1 MLLEKKDGMR
11 KRKKGGI
18 VVGYDMN
25 DEYAQISYSFSDKE
39 EIETLAVVAGTKQYS
54 IPMVLCRKKE
64 TNQWLFGK
72 EAVKC
77 AREGGGFPVE
87 KLVSLARGGEM
98 VDVGGESFDPVALLA
113 LFIRRSL
120 SLMNLIAPVEWLE
133 GMMLTVDEL
142 DGRMVEVLAR
152 IAVNLNLKTDRIF
165 FQSHVESYYHYMLHQ
180 PEELWSKEVLLCDYD
195 NERLKVLGF
204 GVNQKTTPMV
214 AMISIDEYKEMA
226 RRTIGM
232 DVGTGIRRGMA
243 SGTGI
248 ETGAGFGS
256 GIGLGIE
263 TGAGTGKAGGMEKG
277 AGNEEEKKRLD
288 EIFLGIAEKKCG
300 GRAVSCVYLIGDG
313 YKDGWASRSLR
324 YLCRGRRV
332 FQGNNLY
339 SRGACYGIREKIGLE
354 EGKGYVFLGLDKL
367 KANVGMHVLRQ
378 GKESYFAMMDAGTN
392 WFETKKEFD
401 LILEDGD
408 GISLL
413 FTPLNG
419 KAPKE
424 VNMILEGLK
433 ARPGW
438 TTRLRVAAEMISE
451 QQLRLMVK
459 DMGFG
464 ELFPASGGEWNKV
477 FEI

>member
-25 DEYAQISYSFSDKE
+25 DEYAQISYCFSDKE

-77 AREGGGFPVE
+77 AKEGGGFPVE
-87 KLVSLARGGEM
+87 KLVSLARGTEP

-113 LFIRRSL
+113 LFIKRSL
-120 SLMNLIAPVEWLE
+120 SLMNLIAPVEWLD
-133 GMMLTVDEL
+133 GMMLTVDCL

-180 PEELWSKEVLLCDYD
+180 PEELWNHEVLLCDYD
-195 NERLKVLGF
+195 NERLKVYGF
-204 GVNQKTTPMV
+204 EVNKRAIPMV
-214 AMISIDEYKEMA
+214 AMISIDEYGEMIRNAA
-226 RRTIGM
+226 RM
-232 DVGTGIRRGMA
+232 DGGNGTGTGVGTEKAKDMGRGA
-243 SGTGI
+243 W
-248 ETGAGFGS
+248 
-256 GIGLGIE
+256 
-263 TGAGTGKAGGMEKG
+263 
-277 AGNEEEKKRLD
+277 NEAEKKRLD

-300 GRAVSCVYLIGDG
+300 GKEVSCVYLIGDG

-339 SRGACYGIREKIGLE
+339 SKGACYGIREKIGLE
-354 EGKGYVFLGLDKL
+354 EKKEYVFLGLDKL
-367 KANVGMHVLRQ
+367 KANVGMHVLRK
-378 GKESYFAMMDAGTN
+378 GKESYFAIMDAGTN

-408 GISLL
+408 GISFL
-413 FTPLNG
+413 FTPLDQ
-419 KAPKE
+419 KVPKE

-438 TTRLRVAAEMISE
+438 TTRLRVTAEMISE

>member
-25 DEYAQISYSFSDKE
+25 DEYAQISYCFSDKE

-77 AREGGGFPVE
+77 AKEGGGFPVE
-87 KLVSLARGGEM
+87 KLVSLARGTEP

-113 LFIRRSL
+113 LFIKRSL
-120 SLMNLIAPVEWLE
+120 SLMNLIAPVEWLD
-133 GMMLTVDEL
+133 GMMLTVDCL

-180 PEELWSKEVLLCDYD
+180 PEELWSHEVLLCDYD
-195 NERLKVLGF
+195 NERLKVYGF
-204 GVNQKTTPMV
+204 EVNKRAIPMV
-214 AMISIDEYKEMA
+214 AMISIDEYGEMIRNA
-226 RRTIGM
+226 AGM
-232 DVGTGIRRGMA
+232 DGTDTGVGTEKAKDMGRGA
-243 SGTGI
+243 W
-248 ETGAGFGS
+248 
-256 GIGLGIE
+256 
-263 TGAGTGKAGGMEKG
+263 
-277 AGNEEEKKRLD
+277 NEAEKKRLD

-300 GRAVSCVYLIGDG
+300 GKEVSCVYLIGDG

-339 SRGACYGIREKIGLE
+339 SKGACYGIREKIGLE
-354 EGKGYVFLGLDKL
+354 EKKEYVFLGLDKL
-367 KANVGMHVLRQ
+367 KANVGMHVLRK
-378 GKESYFAMMDAGTN
+378 GKESYFAIMDAGTN

-408 GISLL
+408 GISFL
-413 FTPLNG
+413 FTPLDQ
-419 KAPKE
+419 KVPKE

-438 TTRLRVAAEMISE
+438 TTRLRVTAEMISE

>member
-25 DEYAQISYSFSDKE
+25 DEYAQISYCFSDKE

-77 AREGGGFPVE
+77 AKEGGGFPVE
-87 KLVSLARGGEM
+87 KLVSLARGTEP

-113 LFIRRSL
+113 LFIKRSL
-120 SLMNLIAPVEWLE
+120 SLMNLIAPVEWLD
-133 GMMLTVDEL
+133 GMMLTVDCL

-180 PEELWSKEVLLCDYD
+180 PEELWSHEVLLCDYD
-195 NERLKVLGF
+195 NERLKVYGF
-204 GVNQKTTPMV
+204 EVNKRAIPMV
-214 AMISIDEYKEMA
+214 AMISIDEYGEMIRNA
-226 RRTIGM
+226 VGM
-232 DVGTGIRRGMA
+232 DGTDTR
-243 SGTGI
+243 
-248 ETGAGFGS
+248 
-256 GIGLGIE
+256 
-263 TGAGTGKAGGMEKG
+263 AGTEKAKDMGRG
-277 AGNEEEKKRLD
+277 AWNEAEKKRLD

-300 GRAVSCVYLIGDG
+300 GKEVSCVYLIGDG

-339 SRGACYGIREKIGLE
+339 SKGACYGIRDKIGLE
-354 EGKGYVFLGLDKL
+354 EKKEYVFLGLDKL
-367 KANVGMHVLRQ
+367 KANVGMHVLRK
-378 GKESYFAMMDAGTN
+378 GKESYFAIMDAGTN

-408 GISLL
+408 GISFL
-413 FTPLNG
+413 FTPLDQ
-419 KAPKE
+419 KVPKE

-438 TTRLRVAAEMISE
+438 TTRLRVTAEMISE

>member
-25 DEYAQISYSFSDKE
+25 DEYAQISYCFSDKE

-77 AREGGGFPVE
+77 AKEGGGFPVE
-87 KLVSLARGGEM
+87 KLVSLARGTEP

-113 LFIRRSL
+113 LFIKRSL
-120 SLMNLIAPVEWLE
+120 SLMNLIAPVEWLD
-133 GMMLTVDEL
+133 GMMLTVDCL

-180 PEELWSKEVLLCDYD
+180 PEELWSHEVLLCDYD
-195 NERLKVLGF
+195 NERLKVYGF
-204 GVNQKTTPMV
+204 EVNKRAIPMV
-214 AMISIDEYKEMA
+214 AMISIDEYGEMIRNA
-226 RRTIGM
+226 VGM
-232 DVGTGIRRGMA
+232 DGTDTR
-243 SGTGI
+243 
-248 ETGAGFGS
+248 
-256 GIGLGIE
+256 
-263 TGAGTGKAGGMEKG
+263 AGTEKAKDMGRG
-277 AGNEEEKKRLD
+277 AWNEAEKKRLD

-300 GRAVSCVYLIGDG
+300 GKEVSCVYLIGDG

-339 SRGACYGIREKIGLE
+339 SKGACYGIREKIGLE
-354 EGKGYVFLGLDKL
+354 EKKEYVFLGLDKL
-367 KANVGMHVLRQ
+367 KANVGMHVLRK
-378 GKESYFAMMDAGTN
+378 GKESYFAIMDAGTN

-408 GISLL
+408 GISFL
-413 FTPLNG
+413 FTPLDQ
-419 KAPKE
+419 KVPKE

-438 TTRLRVAAEMISE
+438 TTRLRVTAEMISE

>member
-25 DEYAQISYSFSDKE
+25 DEYAQISYCFSDKE

-77 AREGGGFPVE
+77 AKEGGGFPVE
-87 KLVSLARGGEM
+87 KLVSLARGTEP

-113 LFIRRSL
+113 LFIKRSL
-120 SLMNLIAPVEWLE
+120 SLMNLIAPVEWLD
-133 GMMLTVDEL
+133 GMMLTVDCL

-180 PEELWSKEVLLCDYD
+180 PEELWSHEVLLCDYD
-195 NERLKVLGF
+195 NERLKVYGF
-204 GVNQKTTPMV
+204 EVNKRAIPMV
-214 AMISIDEYKEMA
+214 AMISIDEYGEMIRNA
-226 RRTIGM
+226 AGM
-232 DVGTGIRRGMA
+232 DGTD
-243 SGTGI
+243 
-248 ETGAGFGS
+248 
-256 GIGLGIE
+256 
-263 TGAGTGKAGGMEKG
+263 TGAGTEKAKDLGRG
-277 AGNEEEKKRLD
+277 AWNETEKKRLD

-300 GRAVSCVYLIGDG
+300 GKEVSCVYLIGDG

-339 SRGACYGIREKIGLE
+339 SKGACYGIREKIGLE
-354 EGKGYVFLGLDKL
+354 ETKEYVFLGLDKL
-367 KANVGMHVLRQ
+367 KANVGMHVLRK
-378 GKESYFAMMDAGTN
+378 GKESYFAIMDAGTN

-408 GISLL
+408 GISFL
-413 FTPLNG
+413 FTPLDQ
-419 KAPKE
+419 KVPKE

-438 TTRLRVAAEMISE
+438 TTRLRVTAEMISE

>member
-1 MLLEKKDGMR
+1 MLLDKKDGMR

-25 DEYAQISYSFSDKE
+25 DEYAQISYSFSDKD
-39 EIETLAVVAGTKQYS
+39 EIETLAVVAGTEQYG
-54 IPMVLCRKKE
+54 IPMALCRKRE
-64 TNQWLFGK
+64 TKQWLFGK

-77 AREGGGFPVE
+77 AKEGEGFPVE
-87 KLVSLARGGEM
+87 KLVSLARNGEP
-98 VDVGGESFDPVALLA
+98 VDVDGESFDPVALLA

-120 SLMNLIAPVEWLE
+120 SLLNLIAPVEWLE
-133 GMMLTVDEL
+133 GMMLTVDCL

-180 PEELWSKEVLLCDYD
+180 PEELWSREVLLCDYD
-195 NERLKVLGF
+195 NRRMKIYGF
-204 GVNQKTTPMV
+204 GVNKRTTPMV
-214 AMISIDEYKEMA
+214 AMISIDEYGEME
-226 RRTIGM
+226 RKGIGP
-232 DVGTGIRRGMA
+232 GAEGGI
-243 SGTGI
+243 
-248 ETGAGFGS
+248 GAGRGTEGS
-256 GIGLGIE
+256 GIRTGTE
-263 TGAGTGKAGGMEKG
+263 TETG
-277 AGNEEEKKRLD
+277 AGNEEERKRLD
-288 EIFLGIAEKKCG
+288 EMFLEIAERKCAD
-300 GRAVSCVYLIGDG
+300 REVSCVYLIGDG

-324 YLCRGRRV
+324 YLCRGRRA

-339 SRGACYGIREKIGLE
+339 SKGACYGIREKIGLDSGGGE
-354 EGKGYVFLGLDKL
+354 YVFLGLDKL

-401 LILEDGD
+401 IILEEGD

-413 FTPLNG
+413 FTPLDG
-419 KAPKE
+419 KPPRE
-424 VNMILEGLK
+424 VNMVMEGLK

-438 TTRLRVAAEMISE
+438 TTRLKVTAEMVSE
-451 QQLRLMVK
+451 QRLRVMVK

-464 ELFPASGGEWNKV
+464 EFFPASGGEWNKV
-477 FEI
+477 FEV

>member
-25 DEYAQISYSFSDKE
+25 DEYAQISYCFSDKE

-77 AREGGGFPVE
+77 AKEGGGFPVE
-87 KLVSLARGGEM
+87 KLVSLARGTEP

-113 LFIRRSL
+113 LFIKRSL
-120 SLMNLIAPVEWLE
+120 SLMNLIAPVEWLD
-133 GMMLTVDEL
+133 GMMLTVDCL

-180 PEELWSKEVLLCDYD
+180 PEELWNHEVLLCDYD
-195 NERLKVLGF
+195 NERLKVYGF
-204 GVNQKTTPMV
+204 EVNKRAIPMV
-214 AMISIDEYKEMA
+214 AMISIDEYGEMIRNAA
-226 RRTIGM
+226 RM
-232 DVGTGIRRGMA
+232 DGGNGTGTGVGTEKAEDMGRGA
-243 SGTGI
+243 RS
-248 ETGAGFGS
+248 EA
-256 GIGLGIE
+256 
-263 TGAGTGKAGGMEKG
+263 
-277 AGNEEEKKRLD
+277 EKKRLD

-300 GRAVSCVYLIGDG
+300 GKEVSCVYLIGDG

-339 SRGACYGIREKIGLE
+339 SKGACYGIREKIGLE
-354 EGKGYVFLGLDKL
+354 EKKEYVFLGLDKL
-367 KANVGMHVLRQ
+367 KANVGMHVLRK
-378 GKESYFAMMDAGTN
+378 GKESYFAIMDAGTN

-408 GISLL
+408 GISFL
-413 FTPLNG
+413 FTPLDQ
-419 KAPKE
+419 KVPKE

-438 TTRLRVAAEMISE
+438 TTRLRVTAEMISE

>member
-25 DEYAQISYSFSDKE
+25 DEYAQISYCFSDKE

-77 AREGGGFPVE
+77 AKEGGGFPVE
-87 KLVSLARGGEM
+87 KLVSLARGAEP
-98 VDVGGESFDPVALLA
+98 VEVGGESFDPVALLA
-113 LFIRRSL
+113 LFIKRSL
-120 SLMNLIAPVEWLE
+120 SLMNLIAPVEWLD
-133 GMMLTVDEL
+133 GMMLTVDCL

-180 PEELWSKEVLLCDYD
+180 PEELWSHEVLLCDYD
-195 NERLKVLGF
+195 NERLKVYGF
-204 GVNQKTTPMV
+204 EVNKRAIPMV
-214 AMISIDEYKEMA
+214 AMISIDEYGEMIRNAA
-226 RRTIGM
+226 RM
-232 DVGTGIRRGMA
+232 DGGNGTGTGVGTEKAKDMGRGA
-243 SGTGI
+243 W
-248 ETGAGFGS
+248 
-256 GIGLGIE
+256 
-263 TGAGTGKAGGMEKG
+263 
-277 AGNEEEKKRLD
+277 NEAEKKRLD

-300 GRAVSCVYLIGDG
+300 GKEVSCVYLIGDG

-339 SRGACYGIREKIGLE
+339 SKGACYGIREKIGLE
-354 EGKGYVFLGLDKL
+354 EKKEYVFLGLDKL

-378 GKESYFAMMDAGTN
+378 GKESYFAIMDAGTN

-408 GISLL
+408 GISFL
-413 FTPLNG
+413 FTPLDQ
-419 KAPKE
+419 KVPKE

-438 TTRLRVAAEMISE
+438 TTRLRVTAEMISE

>member
-1 MLLEKKDGMR
+1 MLLDKKDGMR

-39 EIETLAVVAGTKQYS
+39 EIETLAVVAGTEQYG
-54 IPMVLCRKKE
+54 IPMALCRKKE
-64 TNQWLFGK
+64 TKQWLFGK
-72 EAVKC
+72 EALKC
-77 AREGGGFPVE
+77 AKEGGGFPVE
-87 KLVSLARGGEM
+87 KLVSLARDGEM
-98 VDVGGESFDPVALLA
+98 VDVDGESFDPVALLA

-120 SLMNLIAPVEWLE
+120 SLLNLIAPVEWLE
-133 GMMLTVDEL
+133 GMMLTVDCL

-180 PEELWSKEVLLCDYD
+180 PEELWSREVLLCDYD
-195 NERLKVLGF
+195 NRRLKIYGF
-204 GVNQKTTPMV
+204 GVNKNTTPMV
-214 AMISIDEYKEMA
+214 AMISIDEYGEMA
-226 RRTIGM
+226 RK
-232 DVGTGIRRGMA
+232 GI
-243 SGTGI
+243 
-248 ETGAGFGS
+248 
-256 GIGLGIE
+256 
-263 TGAGTGKAGGMEKG
+263 
-277 AGNEEEKKRLD
+277 GNEEERKRLD
-288 EIFLGIAEKKCG
+288 EMFLKIAEKKCA
-300 GRAVSCVYLIGDG
+300 GREVSCVYLIGDG

-324 YLCRGRRV
+324 YLCRGRRA

-339 SRGACYGIREKIGLE
+339 SKGACYGIREKIGLDSAGGE
-354 EGKGYVFLGLDKL
+354 YVFLGLDKL

-401 LILEDGD
+401 IILEDGD

-413 FTPLNG
+413 FTPLDG
-419 KAPKE
+419 KAPRE
-424 VNMILEGLK
+424 VNMIMEGLK

-438 TTRLRVAAEMISE
+438 TTRLRVTAEMISE
-451 QQLRLMVK
+451 WQLRVMVK

-464 ELFPASGGEWNKV
+464 EFFPASGGEWNKV
-477 FEI
+477 FEV